1 MYSIINNHDPFEV
14 IILFLFIFV
23 SYLIKSGFLHKNV
36 NKKKI
41 VWDGFIS
48 TMQGFSFIIIILI
61 ICFFLGIDSI
71 SKFTIAAFIMFMI
84 IALFMLIGLFIF
96 KRKAQDKM
104 EIIYDLLIIFINLM
118 IILFVLNF
126 E

>member
-23 SYLIKSGFLHKNV
+23 SYLIKSGFLHKNA

-48 TMQGFSFIIIILI
+48 TMQGFSYRIMEEWN
-61 ICFFLGIDSI
+61 
-71 SKFTIAAFIMFMI
+71 TIWSRTGSADGFMWPYI
-84 IALFMLIGLFIF
+84 
-96 KRKAQDKM
+96 R
-104 EIIYDLLIIFINLM
+104 
-118 IILFVLNF
+118 
-126 E
+126 

>member
-1 MYSIINNHDPFEV
+1 
-14 IILFLFIFV
+14 
-23 SYLIKSGFLHKNV
+23 
-36 NKKKI
+36 
-41 VWDGFIS
+41 
-48 TMQGFSFIIIILI
+48 MQGFSFIIIILI

-84 IALFMLIGLFIF
+84 IALFMLIGSFIF

-104 EIIYDLLIIFINLM
+104 DIIYDLLIIFINLM